1 VNAPSHDFEGL
12 DNFRDFGG
20 RPAGVG
26 MRTRRGRLFRSA
38 QHSRLS
44 DRDLESLHA
53 LGIEAIVDLRLPA
66 ERRKQPSRRHPAFS
80 GRVIES
86 DHGAAEDN
94 PWRLFVQRSGGFTAE
109 QMREWQLD
117 WYRRAAFERQ
127 HIELFGRYFAEL
139 EQARGA
145 VLIHCAAG
153 KDRTGLLAALTHH
166 LLGVPDQHIV
176 HDYLL
181 TNNEA
186 TFARYQP
193 TLVAMVAS
201 ASGVTPDAAALRAAI
216 FIEPAY
222 LQAAFTAIA
231 DQYASLDAYLERAL
245 GVSPARRA
253 AIRARLLEPA
263 PTSNA
268 DRTA

>member
-1 VNAPSHDFEGL
+1 
-12 DNFRDFGG
+12 
-20 RPAGVG
+20 

-94 PWRLFVQRSGGFTAE
+94 PWRLFVQRSGGFNAR

-117 WYRRAAFERQ
+117 WYRRAPFEPQ

-139 EQARGA
+139 EQARGG

-166 LLGVPDQHIV
+166 LLGVPEDQIV

-193 TLVAMVAS
+193 TLAAMVAS
-201 ASGVTPDAAALRAAI
+201 ASGVPPDTSALRAAI
-216 FIEPAY
+216 FIEPGY

-253 AIRARLLEPA
+253 AIRARLLEPVATAWHGAGGHSA
-263 PTSNA
+263 PE
-268 DRTA
+268 